1 MLQVCSAAAFYPLSL
16 WRSCH
21 PLGEYRFCFNLKGI
35 TMSLWHWLH
44 FERSQRRSFLFVWI
58 AAVISILF
66 YVPAALPKL
75 IPAHAHLPF
84 SMNILIIIQTVEF
97 VVFAAIFAAVGAYL
111 TPRIGFRAY
120 LADIPINKK
129 VFWIVLKRQFF
140 YGAPIGFAGAI
151 IAYLIAPDF
160 IAYLTNIPFIPRLFA
175 GVFEE
180 VAMRWGLMTIIVWI
194 LLRIFQQRLEIHKR
208 VLIRS
213 GIFLSQI
220 LFAFAH
226 IPVLINFGITNPG
239 WSVFTI
245 FIVSLPWGWLF
256 WKQGLESAFIAHAS
270 FHTFVALFVAIKL

>member
-1 MLQVCSAAAFYPLSL
+1 MKS
-16 WRSCH
+16 
-21 PLGEYRFCFNLKGI
+21 
-35 TMSLWHWLH
+35 WHYLH
-44 FERSQRRSFLFVWI
+44 FERSQRRSFLYVWV
-58 AAVISILF
+58 AAIISILF
-66 YVPAALPKL
+66 FVPAALPKL

-84 SMNILIIIQTVEF
+84 SMNTLIIIQIVLYVIYAT
-97 VVFAAIFAAVGAYL
+97 IFAAVGAYL

-120 LADIPINKK
+120 LADIPIKK
-129 VFWIVLKRQFF
+129 RVFWIVLKRQFF

-194 LLRIFQQRLEIHKR
+194 LLRIFQRHSEIHKNI
-208 VLIRS
+208 LIGS
-213 GIFLSQI
+213 GIFLSQT
-220 LFAFAH
+220 LFAVGH
-226 IPVLINFGITNPG
+226 IPVLVNFGITNPA

-256 WKQGLESAFIAHAS
+256 WKQGLESAFIAHSS
-270 FHTFVALFVAIKL
+270 FHAFVALFVAIRL